1 MLKVLALTVRPSLAA
16 DVRYRILQYIPFFRE
31 VGIEVH
37 PQSLYSE
44 GMYRRHQSGREGVG
58 KTLLYLYFY
67 WRRLTEILTKT
78 RDYEAVWIGRELA
91 PIGPPGLERLLFHFK
106 KRVILD
112 IDDAIFIPDD
122 TTSSFV
128 HHHLRDFG
136 KYSKTAYGYD
146 TVVCGNSFLA
156 AYFRDFH
163 SRVPIIP
170 TVVSAKEYGAITRV
184 SSRFVRIGWIGTP
197 ESSPHLELLREPFRR
212 LLHHRNVKI
221 LIVGLTQPLPGLD
234 GDGIHYIPWTLAQE
248 LEYFQHFD
256 IGVMPLIDSAFVKG
270 KCAFKIVQYMA
281 AGIPVV
287 ASPVGANL
295 EVVREGNNG
304 FFADGAVEWS
314 EKLELLV
321 GDPSMRKNLGENGRN
336 TVGQNYSLEKWW
348 KPYACLFEKALDR

>member
-16 DVRYRILQYIPFFRE
+16 DVRYRILQYLPYFRDI
-31 VGIEVH
+31 GIEVH
-37 PQSLYSE
+37 PHSLYSE
-44 GMYRRHQSGREGVG
+44 GMYRRHQSGREAVG

-91 PIGPPGLERLLFHFK
+91 PIGPPVLERLLFHFK

-122 TTSSFV
+122 TTRSFV
-128 HHHLRDFG
+128 HHRLRDFE
-136 KYSKTAYGYD
+136 KYRKTAYGYD

-156 AYFRDFH
+156 AYFRNFH
-163 SRVPIIP
+163 PRVHVIP
-170 TVVSAKEYGAITRV
+170 TVVSAEQYGAI
-184 SSRFVRIGWIGTP
+184 SKAPSPLVRIGWIGTP
-197 ESSPHLELLREPFRR
+197 ESSPHLELLREPFDR

-234 GDGIHYIPWTLAQE
+234 DVGIHYLPWTLAQE
-248 LEYFQHFD
+248 LEYFRHFD

-270 KCAFKIVQYMA
+270 KCAFKLVQYMA

-295 EVVREGNNG
+295 DVVKEGDNG
-304 FFADGAVEWS
+304 FFADGAAAWS

-321 GDPSMRKNLGENGRN
+321 GDPSLRRDLGQNGRK
-336 TVGQNYSLEKWW
+336 TVCHDYSLEKWW
-348 KPYACLFEKALDR
+348 KPYARLFGKALDP